1 MNIGKRFMAMAL
13 AGLMLVSGCKKNE
26 VKKDSVNDAV
36 QDLGGEV
43 VIKVGDTEMTDNQFH
58 FFVDNIKMQMQGTEL
73 SSDEEWEKAEID
85 GRKAID
91 VAKER
96 AYEEVVDYLSMIEVG
111 KKEGITCT
119 KEEIDSCK
127 EMLNADLFEEY
138 AEKDSIINLIC
149 ELNVY
154 TGKLQQKFLEEN
166 TLDDAEIEAYYN
178 ENKAVLSDT
187 YLRAKHVLILTQDEA
202 TRQPLPEAEIAQRKI
217 KADEV
222 LKRAKSGE
230 DFDTLVQTLS
240 EDPGSHSQ
248 PDGYVF
254 VSGEMVPEFEN
265 CVRSLGMNEIGF
277 AETSYGYHIIKRLEL
292 DLSINDCKEAVKS
305 EMYSGKFEEY
315 IDKKIAD
322 YKIEITKNDEV
333 YDLIK

>member
-1 MNIGKRFMAMAL
+1 MNTGKRFMALAL
-13 AGLMLVSGCKKNE
+13 VGLMLVSGCKKNE
-26 VKKDSVNDAV
+26 TKPETVNDSV

-43 VIKVGDTEMTDNQFH
+43 VIKVGDAEMTDNQFQ

-73 SSDEEWEKAEID
+73 STDEDWENAEID

-96 AYEEVVDYLSMIEVG
+96 AYDEVVDYLSMIEVG

-127 EMLNADLFEEY
+127 EMLNVSLFEGY

-154 TGKLQQKFLEEN
+154 TGKLQQKFLDE
-166 TLDDAEIEAYYN
+166 TSLTDAEIEAYYN
-178 ENKAVLSDT
+178 ENKDVVSDI

-202 TRQPLPEAEIAQRKI
+202 TGEALPEADIIERKA
-217 KADEV
+217 KADEI
-222 LKRAKSGE
+222 LKRAEGGE
-230 DFDTLVQTLS
+230 DFDSLVAEYS

-265 CVRSLGMNEIGF
+265 CVRGLGMNEIGF

-292 DLSINDCKEAVKS
+292 DLGIADCKEAVKS
-305 EMYSGKFEEY
+305 EIYSGRFDEY
-315 IDKKIAD
+315 IDKKAAD
-322 YKIEITKNDEV
+322 NAIEITKNDEV
-333 YDLIK
+333 YNKIK